1 MIENGL
7 RWILG
12 RVDDATDCIALSG
25 SAFMRRTPNSNLD
38 YLGLDPGHE
47 ADIDSVCSS
56 RASSRVFFDESLRF
70 PFPQSGRANGMT
82 SSRKSIGYDSEYDN
96 FRNGLSQDNVFRVPS
111 QISDMEID
119 FFDADDDAPLDPL
132 DEMRKLARDIKQS
145 FGDFKLASFSDVE
158 K

>member
-1 MIENGL
+1 L
-7 RWILG
+7 
-12 RVDDATDCIALSG
+12 TK
-25 SAFMRRTPNSNLD
+25 RRTPCSSLD

-70 PFPQSGRANGMT
+70 PFPQGGPAITMT
-82 SSRKSIGYDSEYDN
+82 TSRKSIGYDSEYDN
-96 FRNGLSQDNVFRVPS
+96 FRNGLSQDGVFRVPS

-119 FFDADDDAPLDPL
+119 FFDADEGDPIDPL
-132 DEMRKLARDIKQS
+132 DEMRKLARDIKQN
-145 FGDFKLASFSDVE
+145 FGEFNLASFSDVE